1 MIRLVNIICAVFI
14 IALTAAVYH
23 VRYSADAEMRAL
35 QKVEDSMLAA
45 RDERRTLEAEWSSL
59 NDPRR
64 LQELA
69 NRYLS
74 LSYLAANQVIDLRPD
89 EIRPISVLLQ
99 SGEVSDGPR

>member
-1 MIRLVNIICAVFI
+1 MIRVINTLCVVVI

-23 VRYSADAEMRAL
+23 VRYSADAELRAL
-35 QKVEDSMLAA
+35 ENVRHAMRDA

-69 NRYLS
+69 QRYLS
-74 LSYLAANQVIDLRPD
+74 LNYLSANQVIDLRPD
-89 EIRPISVLLQ
+89 EIRPIPVLMQ
-99 SGEVSDGPR
+99 NEEVSDVTR